1 MNKARI
7 VVVEDESII
16 SAHLQ
21 EILTQLG
28 YEVPATASSGDEAVE
43 VVGKVRPDLVLMDIM
58 LSGETDGIDAAN
70 QIRARFNVP
79 VLYLTAH
86 AEERIL
92 ERAKASGPLSYIL
105 KPYRKEGLRTAIEVA
120 LYRSHMERRLQESET
135 RYRELVE
142 LLPENIFETDA
153 EGYITYVNQNG
164 LLAFHWP
171 LDHPAA
177 GFHLTDLVVPEDRP
191 RVTQCFRQ
199 VLSGEKLAGLEFTA
213 HRQDG
218 STFPVIAYAGP
229 ITRSDGAV
237 VGTRTVAVDITERK
251 RAEDLLKA
259 AHDQLEVR
267 VEQRTE
273 ELAQSNRLLL
283 EEIAERKRAQDDA
296 HASHQLFQ
304 AIFESARDS
313 IFVKDQSL
321 HYTLV
326 NSDMGHLLGRP
337 VSEIVGLTD
346 EEIFGQEAAEHLGK
360 VDARVLAGESVEEEH
375 SRPVN
380 GENLTFHDVRV
391 PLRDSAGHT
400 VGLCGISR
408 NITERKRAR
417 QRLQMVDE
425 DWRSPAMRKALSEAL
440 SVARTDSLVLLLGES
455 GSGKDYLARWIH
467 DRSRRANGPLFVLNC
482 AAVAP
487 DLAESELFGH
497 EPGAF
502 TGARGRVRGFLEL
515 AEGGTL
521 LLNEVGDLPLALQAK
536 LLTFLDSRSFC
547 RVGGRDLIKADA
559 RLMAATNRDLERE
572 VAEGRFRKDLFFR
585 LSVFT
590 LTVPSLRERP
600 DDIPILVERL
610 VSQIAGELRLT
621 ALPEI
626 DTEIIRRL
634 CSYSWPGN
642 VRELR
647 NVLERGLILSK
658 DGEFNPDVLL
668 LAESAEGGRS
678 WSVTFPPKDPLP
690 DIIKEIRR
698 NFVEEALRR
707 SGGNK
712 DKASRILNI
721 SRYTLRRQMKVLGM
735 LAPK

>member
-1 MNKARI
+1 MNRARI

-16 SAHLQ
+16 AAHLQ
-21 EILTQLG
+21 EVLTQLG
-28 YEVPATASSGDEAVE
+28 YEVPATASSADEAVE
-43 VVGKVRPDLVLMDIM
+43 VVGQVSPDLVLMDIV

-70 QIRARFNVP
+70 RIRSRFNVP

-86 AEERIL
+86 AEEQFL
-92 ERAKASGPLSYIL
+92 ERAKASEPLSYIL

-120 LYRSHMERRLQESET
+120 LYRSRMERRLQESET

-153 EGYITYVNQNG
+153 EGYITYVNRNG
-164 LLAFHWP
+164 LRTFRCALEQ
-171 LDHPAA
+171 PAA
-177 GFHLTDLVVPEDRP
+177 GFRLTDVVVPEDRP
-191 RVTQCFRQ
+191 RVADCIGQ

-213 HRQDG
+213 QRQDG
-218 STFPVIAYAGP
+218 TTFPVIAYAGP
-229 ITRSDGAV
+229 ITRSNGVV

-313 IFVKDQSL
+313 IFVKDRSL
-321 HYTLV
+321 RYTLV
-326 NSDMGHLLGRP
+326 NSDMAHLLGRP
-337 VSEIVGLTD
+337 VTELVGLTD
-346 EEIFGQEAAEHLGK
+346 EEIFGQEAAEHLEK
-360 VDARVLAGESVEEEH
+360 VDSRVLTGESVEEEY
-375 SRPVN
+375 SRLVH
-380 GENLTFHDVRV
+380 GETLTFHDVRV
-391 PLRDSAGHT
+391 PLRNSAGNT

-417 QRLQMVDE
+417 QRLKMVDE
-425 DWRSPAMRKALSEAL
+425 DWRSPAMSKTLSDAL

-455 GSGKDYLARWIH
+455 GSGKDYIARWIH
-467 DRSRRANGPLFVLNC
+467 DRSRRSNGPFFVLNC

-487 DLAESELFGH
+487 ELAESELFGH
-497 EPGAF
+497 EAGAF

-521 LLNEVGDLPLALQAK
+521 LLNEVGDLPLALQVK
-536 LLTFLDSRSFC
+536 LLTFLDTRSFC
-547 RVGGRDLIKADA
+547 RVGGRELIKADA
-559 RLMAATNRDLERE
+559 RLMAATNRDLARE
-572 VAEGRFRKDLFFR
+572 VAERRFRKDLFFR

-590 LTVPSLRERP
+590 LRVPSLRQRP

-610 VSQIAGELRLT
+610 VSQIAGELRL
-621 ALPEI
+621 ASLPEI
-626 DTEIIRRL
+626 DTETIGRL

-658 DGEFNPDVLL
+658 DGELNPDVLL
-668 LAESAEGGRS
+668 LGDPAEGDRFWTVS
-678 WSVTFPPKDPLP
+678 FPPKEPLP
-690 DIIKEIRR
+690 ETIKEIRR
-698 NFVEEALRR
+698 NFVVEALRR

-712 DKASRILNI
+712 DKAARILNI
-721 SRYTLRRQMKVLGM
+721 SRYTLRRQMKVLDL
-735 LAPK
+735 LACK